1 MKDSDR
7 TTCHTGS
14 STIAAGSCR
23 PADKASA
30 GQQQPHQVLQP
41 YPLPQQP
48 PQQAV
53 GGAADCAQHGELKK
67 QLVLAGMAFDE
78 ALQRFRGLMQR
89 VQPCRSSARSVEHTG
104 AAGYAIMGNAPE
116 QKDQGIAALRTVRGN
131 RRLDKLSAEVV
142 ACMCNL
148 VHARLALFN
157 YDQGSDYRGLVT
169 GMSGGADSTLALVLA
184 CALRDRFGY
193 EALAVHCIHRL
204 DPDDDIWLTN
214 NIRLCERLKVK
225 MVTPVLDIV
234 YGNGVSPEDSSRAE
248 RYRALLE
255 NTRSG
260 VDCLVLGH
268 QADDQVESFM
278 LALKRGSGPH
288 GLRGMRFLIQD
299 ERGVI
304 LRPLLDLHKIEVEQL
319 LVSSGYEYVF
329 DLSNNYLKFER
340 NFMRL
345 KVLPKLRER
354 FVGIDRS
361 ILRSQA
367 ICAAE
372 HDMAERFTA
381 AILPCYL
388 QLRHGISNIPDS
400 QGLCF
405 NFERLDLSDRNLTM
419 MLLRAFFSRVINRGV
434 DFNVIERSME
444 LMVKDHD
451 RNGLI
456 ELHLPPSALLPVTAT
471 PGSAD
476 GSSAD
481 GSSASNGGAICT
493 SAITGLT
500 PGASGCGRIGPAAS
514 ASGDCLTDGL
524 ADEDETHA
532 PDCGSA
538 AADVSAEAAL
548 SGSLCVSTF
557 LNLLCVYIRDSSQTL
572 EQLTGQH
579 VLRAGES
586 LTAGAYSYSLVR
598 AEGAALHSRDSSAR
612 TDSHGGAVFTLH
624 AEHQGN
630 FEVVLDFD
638 APGSLRLKP
647 VSRRH
652 SRELKKL
659 FIEHGVAPWQRAC
672 QPLVKDS
679 SGAVLAVGNVFACS
693 SAQCEPDSGTCENA
707 STPPLLWR
715 LEITRKL

>member
-1 MKDSDR
+1 MKDYDR
-7 TTCHTGS
+7 TTCPAGS
-14 STIAAGSCR
+14 STIAAGSSCS
-23 PADKASA
+23 ADNTSA
-30 GQQQPHQVLQP
+30 V
-41 YPLPQQP
+41 PQQP
-48 PQQAV
+48 QPHLMPQQPQLQAV
-53 GGAADCAQHGELKK
+53 GGAAHCAQHGDFKK

-78 ALQRFRGLMQR
+78 ALQRFRGFMQR

-131 RRLDKLSAEVV
+131 SRLDKLSAEVV
-142 ACMCNL
+142 ECLCNL

-157 YDQGSDYRGLVT
+157 YEQGSDYRGLVT

-214 NIRLCERLKVK
+214 NIRLCERLQVQ

-255 NTRSG
+255 NTRRG

-288 GLRGMRFLIQD
+288 GLRGMRFLIHD

-381 AILPCYL
+381 AMLPCYL
-388 QLRHGISNIPDS
+388 QLRQGISNIPDS
-400 QGLCF
+400 QGLVF

-419 MLLRAFFSRVINRGV
+419 MLLRAFFARVIHRGV

-456 ELHLPPSALLPVTAT
+456 ELHLPPTALLPVTAT
-471 PGSAD
+471 PGTAD
-476 GSSAD
+476 GSSTTGAVTGAATGSTISTGAD
-481 GSSASNGGAICT
+481 G
-493 SAITGLT
+493 
-500 PGASGCGRIGPAAS
+500 CGIISPLAT

-524 ADEDETHA
+524 ADEDETYA
-532 PDCGSA
+532 PGCGAA

-557 LNLLCVYIRDSSQTL
+557 LNLLCVYIKDRSQSL

-598 AEGAALHSRDSSAR
+598 AEGTALQCRDSCSR
-612 TDSHGGAVFTLH
+612 TDSYGGAVFTLQAGH
-624 AEHQGN
+624 HGN

-638 APGSLRLKP
+638 TPGSLRLKP

-659 FIEHGVAPWQRAC
+659 FIEHGIAPWQRAC

-693 SAQCEPDSGTCENA
+693 PAQCEPDSSSSENA
-707 STPPLLWR
+707 STSPLQWR